1 MNNTYKLFLTKP
13 YLAPLFKIL
22 QSSQLYNIFL
32 RISERKKKTKYL
44 LADYIE
50 HLNVYLENVESM
62 SIFCKGLKI
71 RYINILQPHVVFKTT
86 KHKNENNFTL
96 LNYRSEIVKN
106 LYSTVKERVKNN
118 SQFKNI
124 FLDSTSIFE
133 SNNEY
138 IFSDDVHFVRS
149 TNKGYYLLAEFISNN
164 LIK

>member
-1 MNNTYKLFLTKP
+1 
-13 YLAPLFKIL
+13 
-22 QSSQLYNIFL
+22 
-32 RISERKKKTKYL
+32 
-44 LADYIE
+44 
-50 HLNVYLENVESM
+50 M
-62 SIFCKGLKI
+62 SVFCKGLKI

-118 SQFKNI
+118 SQLKNI